1 MPWVRI
7 DDDFYNHPKVIKAGP
22 LGIAMQVSA
31 LCYCNHYLTD
41 GFVPI
46 SVIPGLLNLDGIGM
60 RMWAN
65 ETFGGGE
72 DAAWTMVVEDLIN
85 AGLWESCEDGYRIH
99 DYLEYQPSKAQVL
112 ADREANAKRQEA
124 WKSRK
129 SNAVS
134 NTVSNTAP
142 VPNPVP
148 LSTIGANNA
157 PANLETIKGNG
168 KPKRQSAEPKEPR
181 KRDKLFDAI
190 VKVCCVDP
198 ATAGASVGKVRAT
211 LTATEPPYTPEEV
224 AAFGEWWHSDDWRSK
239 KGPPTLWK
247 LQEQIGLVRNGNG
260 RKPAPVEKPSK
271 VYQ

>member
-41 GFVPI
+41 GFVPLSI
-46 SVIPGLLNLDGIGM
+46 IPGLLNLAGIGM

-99 DYLEYQPSKAQVL
+99 DYLEYQPSKDQVI
-112 ADREANAKRQEA
+112 ADRAANAQRQEA
-124 WKSRK
+124 WKARK

-134 NTVSNTAP
+134 NAVSNIAP

-148 LSTIGANNA
+148 LKDIGANDA
-157 PANLETIKGNG
+157 PANPETIKGNG
-168 KPKRQSAEPKEPR
+168 KPKRQSAEPKGPR
-181 KRDKLFDAI
+181 KRDNLFDAI

-211 LTATEPPYTPEEV
+211 LTATEPPYTPAEV
-224 AAFGEWWHSDDWRSK
+224 LAFGEWWHSDDWRSK

-247 LQEQIGLVRNGNG
+247 LREQIGLIRNGNG